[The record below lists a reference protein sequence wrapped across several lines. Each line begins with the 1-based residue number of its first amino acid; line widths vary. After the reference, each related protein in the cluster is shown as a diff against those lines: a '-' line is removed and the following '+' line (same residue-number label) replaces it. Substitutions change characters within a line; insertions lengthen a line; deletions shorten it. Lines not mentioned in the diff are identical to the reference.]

1 MAAVEVSVSF
11 QLLLLQCSALRIR
24 KRFLRMRTHRPTTH
38 CPVGLYVLYAKQA
51 PMSGDASE
59 RRRKLRVA
67 SDDVVLY
74 KQSCVAS
81 RSCRRIKRAFR
92 FRYELSGLTAEYRI
106 GKDAWN
112 NHAFVSYVLQLMR
125 WRLNSLFFCTAV
137 GRCIWST
144 SLKSRFV

>member
-106 GKDAWN
+106 GKDACN
-112 NHAFVSYVLQLMR
+112 NHAFVSSRLDYCNDLSYV
-125 WRLNSLFFCTAV
+125 T
-137 GRCIWST
+137 RCQ
-144 SLKSRFV
+144 